1 MGGREVSRPYHVS
14 VPHSQFIHS
23 NNHSFHIFDIYRAAP
38 ELASSGAA
46 FSIITQL
53 SYITIFE
60 ALAPFFTM

>member
-1 MGGREVSRPYHVS
+1 MGEREVSRPYHVS
-14 VPHSQFIHS
+14 GPQFIHS
-23 NNHSFHIFDIYRAAP
+23 NNHSFHILDIYRAAP

>member
-1 MGGREVSRPYHVS
+1 MYHV
-14 VPHSQFIHS
+14 PTMFLGHSLSTAIITHS
-23 NNHSFHIFDIYRAAP
+23 YLDIYRAAP

>member
-1 MGGREVSRPYHVS
+1 MFVVFGP
-14 VPHSQFIHS
+14 QFIHS
-23 NNHSFHIFDIYRAAP
+23 NNHSFHILDIYRAAP

-46 FSIITQL
+46 FSNITQL